1 MMDMKHLTLDEL
13 SLGLDHILASPQDG
27 VRVEM
32 LIVRPE
38 NDERVT
44 PDSVELSAE
53 LGVHGDHWST
63 GEYRDEP
70 DIQVAIMNSRVLDLV
85 AGSRDRWPL
94 AGDNIII
101 DLDLSQENLVPAQK
115 LQAGSAILE
124 ITEIPHE
131 GCKKFSTRF
140 GADALRFVNLGRA
153 KELRLRGIYARV
165 VEPGTISVGDR
176 LSKL

>member
-1 MMDMKHLTLDEL
+1 MDMKHLTLDEL
-13 SLGLDHILASPQDG
+13 NLGLDHILASPQDG
-27 VRVEM
+27 GRVEM

-44 PDSVELSAE
+44 PDSIELSAE

-101 DLDLSQENLVPAQK
+101 DLDLSQEYLVLGQK

-131 GCKKFSTRF
+131 GCKKFSARF

-165 VEPGTISVGDR
+165 VESGTISVGDR